1 LTPSN
6 IVIRRIHTRTGLKW
20 GPLTGLTGVV
30 IYGLLMYIT
39 GTIAHDSGPGWL
51 NLFVLLG
58 LWNSI
63 RFAALIPV
71 SLVRLLRVRH
81 QEKALRRAAQRAFAA
96 KPGDNT
102 PAQAPTASAA
112 ALR

>member
-1 LTPSN
+1 LTTL
-6 IVIRRIHTRTGLKW
+6 R
-20 GPLTGLTGVV
+20 
-30 IYGLLMYIT
+30 
-39 GTIAHDSGPGWL
+39 PGWL

-81 QEKALRRAAQRAFAA
+81 QEKVLRRASQRTFAA
-96 KPGDNT
+96 GLGDDT
-102 PAQAPTASAA
+102 PAQAPAASAA
-112 ALR
+112 GPR